1 MPRDT
6 GQAQRSLKATNLF
19 LFNIY
24 FGESEMSSSIT
35 TAFIQQYRA
44 KVELLAQQMG
54 SKLSGAVDYNSGYV
68 GKAVSLVEQF
78 APVEAIVRVGRHGQT
93 PMGNAGQDRRWVRP
107 VDYEVPAELFDT
119 VDKLRMIIDPLNPY
133 AQSQA
138 LAIGRAK
145 DRAIIDAF
153 FGPSINGE
161 DGTTTQ
167 AFNTSGVMTL
177 NGSMIV
183 SKNTGGANTG
193 LNVSK
198 LIKAKTNFMRQNVDL
213 DMESLFLAITAD
225 EHEKLLGEIQ
235 IVSTDY
241 NSRPVLV
248 DGKLQSFLGI
258 NFIHT
263 ELIPAPVANT
273 RKLPIWCKSGVHL
286 AEWAG
291 LNVDIGQRRDL
302 RNSWQ
307 VYTTATFNAT
317 RLREDKVGQIE
328 VHVA

>member
-1 MPRDT
+1 LPRDT

-24 FGESEMSSSIT
+24 FGESEMSSEIT
-35 TAFIQQYRA
+35 TAFVQQYRA

-54 SKLSGAVDYNSGYV
+54 SKLQGAVDYNSGYV

-145 DRAIIDAF
+145 DRAIISAF
-153 FGPSINGE
+153 FDPSINGE

-177 NGSMIV
+177 NGSMV
-183 SKNTGGANTG
+183 VDKSTGGANTG